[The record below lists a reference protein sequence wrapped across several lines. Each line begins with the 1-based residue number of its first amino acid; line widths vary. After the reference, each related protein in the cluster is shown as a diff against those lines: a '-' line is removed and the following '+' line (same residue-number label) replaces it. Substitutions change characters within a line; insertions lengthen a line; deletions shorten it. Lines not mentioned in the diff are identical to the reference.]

1 MAEYKDLM
9 NEKTPKKQNTSIT
22 QKADSQRERISEVS
36 NVSRT
41 VSTMQKKLDQQLA
54 KNRKDVQKSE
64 DLGDMRNA
72 MLDVLGKMNQTM
84 GNIGRGFVSVASS
97 TAKASSEMV
106 KGIGSALTEDL
117 RLNKQNMV
125 AMALSKTSPIF
136 GYFVSRFMQTEAFQ
150 KAKERI
156 KIGLADALGSVTE
169 KFRSGFK
176 GFISKLKFDKEKRG
190 GGERNALTSAK
201 RGRGDVQQLH
211 SGGTIVKGGLFNLKA
226 GEAVLDRQVMLPTES
241 LLQQVDKKLSLTQ
254 EITSVAT
261 KAQIDQAANLKTYVK
276 SSENFH
282 KVGLFRGFLK
292 ALGEVQNEYTE
303 PSNIRMLRAVLA
315 IQDTVGGTIG
325 TWPQVFQKML
335 VQHPFFRHAYL
346 AFNTLKKSFG
356 IIYRPIFALFRSRGG
371 GLGVYKSHLAHSG
384 GALNDMS
391 QNIGTFYMQSMYRL
405 DNIAKFTRATAE
417 ASMDLSTHFTGK
429 KYPKLEGINT
439 SPFTMF
445 RNLRKFVNTFTGYF
459 LETFLTKKVADFFTK
474 KDILKGT
481 GDFVGKFV
489 PWRIKGVAEEL
500 KDLFWDAP
508 KRIISTL
515 KRDWKEITHP
525 DQAEYERKADEI
537 YGAGAGSIQGAAKGA
552 CLDCDKINKF
562 LDLATIVF
570 ESLKNYMFPET
581 IKVYEE
587 TAENG
592 KQQLKLLSRNH
603 RDMQKLL
610 GYTNTSTDLITVIA
624 ESTSEVA
631 NRDKWRWLRE
641 KKEKMFDWFKNMGS
655 WIMMGLS
662 WASSFISGLPGKALE
677 WFTKTLGP
685 AISTMMGPAM
695 TALGPLLLKGMA
707 VAGVGLLAYQGTKW
721 LLEELGFYDWF
732 KSWMSKEDERTRQL
746 VSIVTKQQTDSI
758 KKARTDEGEE
768 GYKSKVGLSVG
779 NQISMD
785 REKYGKWSGN
795 AVTAIQAAQRK
806 YSMENIG
813 EYINYDVEEINRLRK
828 EFGDKWQISGGMRGY
843 DPLLDTGES
852 YGIAYEQRFIEYL
865 KKHGKPMTTE
875 EAAKQR
881 AAQQTRVES
890 ANEAKKLNKPIDGK
904 VKSNLTIG
912 ELAENEAQQAGYL
925 INRQVSALEN
935 KAEEIKNEY
944 TTKYGP
950 KVANLVSAIIN
961 PTSAYWDKTKQNE
974 LYKNL
979 AVELEDAKKQYGP
992 EAERMVS
999 ELQSY
1004 MNQMTQSAM
1013 ELTQPQVK
1021 SIMAMLQDK
1030 SGKAYRKFMDEVD
1043 PQHREKVKELVKSVE
1058 MEMSKLASTEVSTLE
1073 TAPDRII
1080 AALKRQGEEAAKN
1093 AAALQKDFVQKAPAV
1108 FQNVINSPTVVDAK
1122 KTAVNAGQQ
1131 VATAGMDLY
1140 KLMSTQGMGSTH

>member
-156 KIGLADALGSVTE
+156 KTGLADALGSVTE

-176 GFISKLKFDKEKRG
+176 GFISKLKFDREKRG
-190 GGERNALTSAK
+190 GGERNSLASAK

-592 KQQLKLLSRNH
+592 KQQLKLLSRTH
-603 RDMQKLL
+603 SDMQKLI
-610 GYTNTSTDLITVIA
+610 GYTNTSTALVQVIA
-624 ESTSEVA
+624 DSTSEVA

-662 WASSFISGLPGKALE
+662 WASSFISGLPEKALG
-677 WFTKTLGP
+677 W
-685 AISTMMGPAM
+685 ISKSVMPLM
-695 TALGPLLLKGMA
+695 TSSLSSLAPLLLKGVA
-707 VAGVGLLAYQGTKW
+707 VAGVGIAAYEGTKW
-721 LLEELGFYDWF
+721 ILEKLGFYDWY
-732 KSWMSKEDERTRQL
+732 KDWLDKDDKRNQELMSL
-746 VSIVTKQQTDSI
+746 VTKGQTEAV
-758 KKARTDEGEE
+758 KAARTNEGEE
-768 GYKSKVGLSVG
+768 GY
-779 NQISMD
+779 
-785 REKYGKWSGN
+785 RGKRSTNLGAGIAKDQDNFGWLSGN
-795 AVTAIQAAQRK
+795 AVAGIQASQRLYMQENLDK
-806 YSMENIG
+806 YIDYSPDEIARVRADFLKKG
-813 EYINYDVEEINRLRK
+813 LGRPYIPYVD
-828 EFGDKWQISGGMRGY
+828 
-843 DPLLDTGES
+843 DPES
-852 YGIAYEQRFIEYL
+852 YGKTYEEAFLRWL
-865 KKHGKPMTTE
+865 GATGRKMTPE
-875 EAAKQR
+875 EAAKERVEQQR
-881 AAQQTRVES
+881 RVES